1 MSNVVVSQ
9 FITLDGVI
17 ESPGPEE
24 GFDRAGWSFQFDRGP
39 EGNQFKFN
47 EVMAAG
53 ALLLGRVTY
62 EGFARAWPTMEG
74 MGEFGEKMNSMPKYV
89 VSTTL
94 ERAEWNNSTI
104 IKANL
109 PDEVRKLKEHVDG
122 DIVIN
127 GSARL
132 VQSLIEHDLIDEYRL
147 MVYPIVLGGGKR
159 LFGDSTKAN
168 VLRLVDATK
177 AGDTVILTSQ
187 PVRTPAEGLSPDQ

>member
-1 MSNVVVSQ
+1 
-9 FITLDGVI
+9 
-17 ESPGPEE
+17 
-24 GFDRAGWSFQFDRGP
+24 
-39 EGNQFKFN
+39 
-47 EVMAAG
+47 
-53 ALLLGRVTY
+53 
-62 EGFARAWPTMEG
+62 MEG

-147 MVYPIVLGGGKR
+147 MVYPIVLGTGKR
-159 LFGDSTKAN
+159 LFAEGTSRTK
-168 VLRLVDATK
+168 LRLVDSK
-177 AGDTVILTSQ
+177 LLGPDGIVLLTYQ
-187 PVRTPAEGLSPDQ
+187 PVR